1 MTTVAM
7 SYDDL
12 AARLGISVPSARRLV
27 QRRRWSKSLGNG
39 GKAVVQVPEDFLSQ
53 RDATD
58 DGQDDTTTATPTD
71 VAADVETTTP
81 TVAPPDIT
89 TDLVARLTAVQ
100 AEMAE
105 MARRLGT
112 AEGELRAVR
121 EERDHLRQML
131 DRYGHL
137 IEQQT
142 RPWWRRVVGL

>member
-12 AARLGISVPSARRLV
+12 AERLGISVPSARRLV

-39 GKAVVQVPEDFLSQ
+39 GKAVVQVPDDFLSQ
-53 RDATD
+53 RDASEN
-58 DGQDDTTTATPTD
+58 DDTMTGALVDVATAVGTTA
-71 VAADVETTTP
+71 P
-81 TVAPPDIT
+81 TVVPVDVKADMLTRLIT
-89 TDLVARLTAVQ
+89 VQ

-105 MARRLGT
+105 MAQRLGS

-131 DRYGHL
+131 DQYGHL
-137 IEQQT
+137 IEQKT
-142 RPWWRRVVGL
+142 RPWWRRVVGF

>member
-12 AARLGISVPSARRLV
+12 AERLGISVPSARRLV

-39 GKAVVQVPEDFLSQ
+39 GKAVVQVPDDFLSQ
-53 RDATD
+53 RDTSEN
-58 DGQDDTTTATPTD
+58 DDTMTGATTD
-71 VAADVETTTP
+71 VATAAP
-81 TVAPPDIT
+81 TVVPHDVT
-89 TDLVARLTAVQ
+89 TDMLARLMTVQ
-100 AEMAE
+100 TEIAEMAQ
-105 MARRLGT
+105 RLGS